1 MCDLKC
7 TYEDVNR
14 NLQFHVVNE
23 DAPAVLGLQS
33 CVDMN
38 LVKLI
43 LSGDTPVKTSTTT
56 DTELNNLITEYQDIF
71 HGIGKFPGEHSFTLR
86 PDTEPV
92 VHPPRRVPVALCDK
106 VKQDLDRMVSNDIIT
121 KVTEPTN

>member
-1 MCDLKC
+1 MCDLNC
-7 TYEDVNR
+7 TYKDVDR

-23 DAPAVLGLQS
+23 DVPALLGLKS

-43 LSGDTPVKTSTTT
+43 LSVDTPIQTGMTT
-56 DTELNNLITEYQDIF
+56 DTELNKLITEYQDIF

-86 PDTEPV
+86 PDTEPLTASSV
-92 VHPPRRVPVALCDK
+92 LTTLRVKNKPFG
-106 VKQDLDRMVSNDIIT
+106 
-121 KVTEPTN
+121 